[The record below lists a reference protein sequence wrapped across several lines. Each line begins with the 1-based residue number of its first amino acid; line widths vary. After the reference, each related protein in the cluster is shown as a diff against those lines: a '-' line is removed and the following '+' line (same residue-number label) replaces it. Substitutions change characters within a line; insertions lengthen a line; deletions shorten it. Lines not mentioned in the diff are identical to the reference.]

1 MQLIIVEIYLE
12 ACLVEEAERWVV
24 SGKLEHVTPMEVEK
38 VMSIGCTDR
47 DEVENK
53 LIVSS
58 IPCSTICLD
67 RLQNMN
73 NDVSSILVWKHIS
86 DTRKI

>member
-1 MQLIIVEIYLE
+1 MVG
-12 ACLVEEAERWVV
+12 RGTRKKVV
-24 SGKLEHVTPMEVEK
+24 SGKQLEQVAPMEVEK

-58 IPCSTICLD
+58 IPRPTICLD
-67 RLQNMN
+67 PLQNTN
-73 NDVSSILVWKHIS
+73 IGVSSILGWKHIS